1 MTISRLRAGLAIT
14 FAAVSLMAGAQAAQA
29 CTEPTLGDLPARG
42 EEKQLVRFELAGLT
56 PGSEY
61 LVKVNGRERKSGVA
75 TTDKVSRRFRMPHL
89 GDSNR
94 RVKVEVVIANDGCET
109 SPWKLE
115 EKMTYRPAPAP
126 EPPAAQVEPTP
137 TPTPTP
143 GPEPESAAGSHLRRR
158 PRASRTRRRH
168 RSRSIRRRSPSR
180 RSPRRRA
187 HGHAARRGARPQ
199 GGARVGHAGRPV
211 PEGART
217 LPPKLE
223 RGRARADRP
232 ARPTLPTAPLR

>member
-1 MTISRLRAGLAIT
+1 MTISRLRAGLAVM

-42 EEKQLVRFELAGLT
+42 EEKQLVRFELTGLT

-75 TTDKVSRRFRMPHL
+75 TTDKVSRRFRMPHM

-94 RVKVEVVIANDGCET
+94 RVNVEVVIANDACET

-126 EPPAAQVEPTP
+126 EPPVTQVEPTP
-137 TPTPTP
+137 TPTPAPAPTRARRP
-143 GPEPESAAGSHLRRR
+143 LPLRRP

-168 RSRSIRRRSPSR
+168 RSRWIPRRSPSR
-180 RSPRRRA
+180 RSPRRRP
-187 HGHAARRGARPQ
+187 R
-199 GGARVGHAGRPV
+199 
-211 PEGART
+211 
-217 LPPKLE
+217 
-223 RGRARADRP
+223 
-232 ARPTLPTAPLR
+232 

>member
-1 MTISRLRAGLAIT
+1 MTISRLRAGLAIM
-14 FAAVSLMAGAQAAQA
+14 FAAVSLMAGAQAAEA

-75 TTDKVSRRFRMPHL
+75 TTDKVSRRFRMPHM

-94 RVKVEVVIANDGCET
+94 RVNVEVVIANDSCET

-126 EPPAAQVEPTP
+126 APPRSSQVQPVSHPDAHAGSEPEPAGRSLTAA
-137 TPTPTP
+137 
-143 GPEPESAAGSHLRRR
+143 GPEH
-158 PRASRTRRRH
+158 
-168 RSRSIRRRSPSR
+168 
-180 RSPRRRA
+180 
-187 HGHAARRGARPQ
+187 HGPGAD
-199 GGARVGHAGRPV
+199 
-211 PEGART
+211 PEGR
-217 LPPKLE
+217 
-223 RGRARADRP
+223 
-232 ARPTLPTAPLR
+232 

>member
-14 FAAVSLMAGAQAAQA
+14 FAAVSLMAGAQAAEA

-75 TTDKVSRRFRMPHL
+75 TTDKVSRRFRMPHM

-94 RVKVEVVIANDGCET
+94 RVKVEVVIANDACET

-115 EKMTYRPAPAP
+115 EKMTYQPAPAP
-126 EPPAAQVEPTP
+126 EPPRSSRAH
-137 TPTPTP
+137 
-143 GPEPESAAGSHLRRR
+143 SHAVSHARTRARARRPLPRRRR
-158 PRASRTRRRH
+158 PRASRTRRRP
-168 RSRSIRRRSPSR
+168 RRRSIHRRFPSR
-180 RSPRRRA
+180 RSRRRPRRRT
-187 HGHAARRGARPQ
+187 ARRGSRPPRR
-199 GGARVGHAGRPV
+199 GV
-211 PEGART
+211 PGSR
-217 LPPKLE
+217 
-223 RGRARADRP
+223 
-232 ARPTLPTAPLR
+232 RPTRTRSSRTPPRSSTTPRSRGSTARRRLPTAPLR